1 VGTRAEDP
9 QWVSMVESEAA
20 GEAAPEE
27 MIALEGDRLRWL
39 RVAQRLLQDTED
51 SLEDAA
57 DLADPAVRGQVTV
70 DLEAELARLRAAVT
84 RAAVASGLGPLWQS
98 RPPAEA
104 RSAADP
110 TAPVLPGPVGPP
122 RLQGSWVDGG
132 LVLWAGG
139 PGAKPLAA
147 DEVVALGISIDNKL
161 DTSGWTR
168 RKPVIIPG
176 GEQAEAWAVPL
187 DRILGWLVAVATTPP
202 GEVVAPGLR
211 WLGEVAAWAV
221 ELAAS
226 GRAVPILRRATG
238 SGPTSRCRVRWT
250 PALIDRGRLD
260 AAAARRPGAVV
271 ITAPAEEAA
280 VTARSVLGAV
290 VDTLFRLA
298 AARAPSIP
306 SPPATTTAAEVGEAI
321 LAGLAGERFGA
332 AERVAGMVEHRLNR
346 WARPV
351 TGDPGPPLLVRLAEP
366 DSEGVWLLSVHVPG
380 AGAGGGEV
388 PVEVAMGTSRGDE
401 RRAVEVAYGRLERLV
416 PVISRPGRARRG
428 EVALSDA
435 EAWDLLTEVGPAL
448 EAAGF
453 AVQVPRLQRRN
464 PSPVLRLYTRDGG
477 SPKVGANQLV
487 DVRWSV
493 LIGDLELDAAD
504 VARLASQAT
513 PLVRTGGRWVAL
525 GRADLAQAAAALAER
540 SKVTQMT
547 GGAVL
552 REALG
557 LERSGLSGGI
567 RVDGEGWAADL
578 LRVAGAF
585 PPPPLDPPESFRG
598 TLRSYQAEALGW
610 LTFLDRAGLGGCL
623 ALDMGLGK
631 TATVLARI
639 ISTADQG
646 STLAVVP
653 QAVLTNWASEAN
665 RFTPRLRVAIH
676 HGAARSDDIARLA
689 ATHDLVLTTFGT
701 AVRDIDALAAV
712 AWDRLVVD
720 EAQNIKNPT
729 SETAKCMRRIPARS
743 RLALTGTPVENG
755 LGDLWAI
762 LDFTNPGLVGG
773 RDAFVAGLSGKTA
786 GGQGAEAALRAL
798 NGLLVFRRTKSEPEI
813 GAELPD
819 KIDELE
825 RCAMTA
831 EQVGL
836 YQAVLDKLVAEPA
849 GSGGT
854 GLSPT
859 GDLKA
864 RNGQILA
871 AITALKQ
878 ICDHPAAYTRDDRP
892 LAGRSGKLSRLEQVA
907 DAVRAAN
914 EKLLVFTHFASWGER
929 LAIHLADRYGEPVG
943 CYHGGLA
950 RGARDKL
957 IADWKARKGPGI
969 LVLSLK
975 AGGTGL
981 NLTEASHVVLY
992 DRWWNPAVEDQA
1004 RDRAWRIGQE
1014 RTVVSRRFVCPGTID
1029 ERVEEVVAGK
1039 RRIADLVLP
1048 AASSLADLS
1057 ADQLRVALGLRPD
1070 QLVADEDGSNDEE
1083 EAA

>member
-1 VGTRAEDP
+1 MGTRADDP
-9 QWVSMVESEAA
+9 QWVAMVEDEAA
-20 GEAAPEE
+20 DEAAPGDL
-27 MIALEGDRLRWL
+27 AVLEGDRVRWL
-39 RVAQRLLQDTED
+39 RVAQAMLRDTED
-51 SLEDAA
+51 AIEDVAE
-57 DLADPAVRGQVTV
+57 LADPVVRAQAIA
-70 DLEAELARLRAAVT
+70 DLSDESARLAAVVT
-84 RAAVASGLGPLWQS
+84 RLAVAAGLGTPWQAAPPPSTGDGTGS
-98 RPPAEA
+98 RS
-104 RSAADP
+104 RSPYEVAVAAP
-110 TAPVLPGPVGPP
+110 TGPP

-132 LVLWAGG
+132 LVLWGGGAGVR
-139 PGAKPLAA
+139 PLPAA
-147 DEVVALGISIDNKL
+147 EVVALGGSIGA

-168 RKPVIIPG
+168 RKPVIVPG
-176 GEQAEAWAVPL
+176 GDQADAWAVPL
-187 DRILGWLVAVATTPP
+187 ERVLGWLVAVATTPP
-202 GEVVAPGLR
+202 GEVVAPSLR

-221 ELAAS
+221 ELVAT
-226 GRAVPILRRATG
+226 GRAVPIMRRSTG
-238 SGPTSRCRVRWT
+238 GGSTSRCRVRWS
-250 PALIDRGRLD
+250 PALVDKDRLD
-260 AAAARRPGAVV
+260 AAAARRPGAVA
-271 ITAPAEEAA
+271 ITASAEDAA

-306 SPPATTTAAEVGEAI
+306 SPPDVTTAAEVGESI
-321 LAGLAGERFGA
+321 LAGLAGERFEA

-346 WARPV
+346 WARAV
-351 TGDPGPPLLVRLAEP
+351 TAEVAPALIVRLAEP

-380 AGAGGGEV
+380 IGAGGGEM
-388 PVEVAMGTSRGDE
+388 PVEVAMGTARGEE

-435 EAWDLLTEVGPAL
+435 EAWELLTEVGPAL

-453 AVQVPRLQRRN
+453 SVQVPRLLRRS
-464 PSPVLRLYTRDGG
+464 PSPVLRLFTKEGG
-477 SPKVGANQLV
+477 STHVGANQLV

-504 VARLASQAT
+504 IARLAAQAT

-525 GRADLAQAAAALAER
+525 ERADLVEAAAALAER
-540 SKVTQMT
+540 SRVNQMT

-557 LERSGLSGGI
+557 LEGSGPSGGI
-567 RVDGEGWAADL
+567 RVDGQGWAADL
-578 LRVAGAF
+578 LREAGSF
-585 PPPPLDPPESFRG
+585 PPPPADPPQSFRG
-598 TLRSYQAEALGW
+598 VLRAYQAEALGW

-639 ISTADQG
+639 ASTSDQG
-646 STLAVVP
+646 PTLAVVP
-653 QAVLTNWASEAN
+653 QAVLSNWAAESN
-665 RFTPRLRVAIH
+665 RFTPSLRVAVH
-676 HGAARSDDIARLA
+676 HGSARSDDLVRMA
-689 ATHDLVLTTFGT
+689 ASYDLVVTTFGT
-701 AVRDIDALAAV
+701 AVRDIDSLAAV
-712 AWDRLVVD
+712 KWDRVVID
-720 EAQNIKNPT
+720 EAQNIKNPA
-729 SETAKCMRRIPARS
+729 SETAKSLRRLPARS

-762 LDFTNPGLVGG
+762 LDYTNPGLVGA
-773 RDAFVAGLSGKTA
+773 RDAFVGGLSGRTVA
-786 GGQGAEAALRAL
+786 GQGAEAALRAL

-825 RCAMTA
+825 RCAMTT
-831 EQVGL
+831 EQIGL
-836 YQAVLDKLVAEPA
+836 YQAVLDKLVADP
-849 GSGGT
+849 
-854 GLSPT
+854 PT
-859 GDLKA
+859 GDTKV
-864 RNGQILA
+864 RNGRVLA

-878 ICDHPAAYTRDDRP
+878 ICDHPAAYTHDDRP
-892 LAGRSGKLSRLEQVA
+892 LAGRSGKLTRLEQVA
-907 DAVRAAN
+907 DAVRAAG

-929 LAIHLADRYGEPVG
+929 LAGHLAERYGEPVG

-957 IADWKARKGPGI
+957 IEDWKARPGGGI

-1048 AASSLADLS
+1048 ASSSLADLS
-1057 ADQLRVALGLRPD
+1057 SEQLRVALGLRPD
-1070 QLVADEDGSNDEE
+1070 QLVADDDGSTDE
-1083 EAA
+1083 EAAA

>member
-1 VGTRAEDP
+1 
-9 QWVSMVESEAA
+9 MVENEAA
-20 GEAAPEE
+20 GEAAPGDLA
-27 MIALEGDRLRWL
+27 ALDGDRLRWL
-39 RVAQRLLQDTED
+39 RVAQALLRDTED
-51 SLEDAA
+51 ALEEAGELPEPALRAQVGA
-57 DLADPAVRGQVTV
+57 DLD
-70 DLEAELARLRAAVT
+70 AELRLLSAAVT
-84 RAAVASGLGPLWQS
+84 RAAVAAGLGTLWQAPPPS
-98 RPPAEA
+98 RAAANGAASEAGTTDVAAVPA
-104 RSAADP
+104 
-110 TAPVLPGPVGPP
+110 GPP

-139 PGAKPLAA
+139 PGAKPLSAE
-147 DEVVALGISIDNKL
+147 EVVALAVSIDSTL
-161 DTSGWTR
+161 DTGGWTR
-168 RKPVIIPG
+168 RKPVIVPG

-187 DRILGWLVAVATTPP
+187 DRILGWLVAVASTPP
-202 GEVVAPGLR
+202 GEVVAPSLR

-221 ELAAS
+221 ELSAL
-226 GRAVPILRRATG
+226 GRAVPILRRSTG
-238 SGPTSRCRVRWT
+238 SGPTARCRVRWT
-250 PALIDRGRLD
+250 PALVDKGRLE
-260 AAAARRPGAVV
+260 AAAARRPGAAV
-271 ITAPAEEAA
+271 ITAPAEDA
-280 VTARSVLGAV
+280 VVTTRSVLGSV
-290 VDTLFRLA
+290 VDTLFRHAASLA
-298 AARAPSIP
+298 RKIP
-306 SPPATTTAAEVGEAI
+306 EPPATTTAAEVGEAI
-321 LAGLAGERFGA
+321 LAGLAGERFDA

-351 TGDPGPPLLVRLAEP
+351 TADVGPPLLVRLAEP

-388 PVEVAMGTSRGDE
+388 PVEVAMGTSRGEE

-416 PVISRPGRARRG
+416 PLVSRPGRARRG
-428 EVALSDA
+428 EVALSDT
-435 EAWDLLTEVGPAL
+435 EAWELLSEVGPSL

-453 AVQVPRLQRRN
+453 SVQVPRLQRRS
-464 PSPVLRLYTRDGG
+464 PSPVLRLFTKEGG
-477 SPKVGANQLV
+477 SPQVGANQLV

-493 LIGDLELDAAD
+493 LIGDLELGAAD
-504 VARLASQAT
+504 IARLAAQAK

-525 GRADLAQAAAALAER
+525 ERADLAEAAAALAER

-557 LERSGLSGGI
+557 LEGSGPSGGI

-578 LRVAGAF
+578 LREAGAF
-585 PPPPLDPPESFRG
+585 PPPPVDPPEAFRG

-639 ISTADQG
+639 LSTADQG
-646 STLAVVP
+646 PTLAVVP
-653 QAVLTNWASEAN
+653 QAVLTNWAAEAN

-676 HGAARSDDIARLA
+676 HGAARSDDVVRMA
-689 ATHDLVLTTFGT
+689 AHHDLVVTTFGT
-701 AVRDIDALAAV
+701 AIRDIDSLASV
-712 AWDRLVVD
+712 KWDRIVVD
-720 EAQNIKNPT
+720 EAQNIKNPA
-729 SETAKCMRRIPARS
+729 SETAKSLRRLPGRS

-762 LDFTNPGLVGG
+762 LDFTNPGLVGA
-773 RDAFVAGLSGKTA
+773 RDAFVAGLSGKTL

-836 YQAVLDKLVAEPA
+836 YQAVLDKLVADP
-849 GSGGT
+849 
-854 GLSPT
+854 PT
-859 GDLKA
+859 GDTKV
-864 RNGQILA
+864 RNGRVLA

-878 ICDHPAAYTRDDRP
+878 ICDHPAAYTHDDRP

-907 DAVRAAN
+907 DAVRAAG
-914 EKLLVFTHFASWGER
+914 EKLLIFTHFASWGER
-929 LAIHLADRYGEPVG
+929 LADHLSDRYDEPVG

-950 RGARDKL
+950 RGARDKM
-957 IADWKARKGPGI
+957 IADWKARQGGGI

-1048 AASSLADLS
+1048 ASSSLGDLS
-1057 ADQLRVALGLRPD
+1057 AEQLRVALGLRPD
-1070 QLVADEDGSNDEE
+1070 QLVAAEDGSTDE
-1083 EAA
+1083 EAAA

>member
-1 VGTRAEDP
+1 MA
-9 QWVSMVESEAA
+9 Q
-20 GEAAPEE
+20 
-27 MIALEGDRLRWL
+27 ALLR
-39 RVAQRLLQDTED
+39 DTED
-51 SLEDAA
+51 ALDDASELTDPAIRAQVTA
-57 DLADPAVRGQVTV
+57 DLEGELRQ
-70 DLEAELARLRAAVT
+70 LEAAVT
-84 RAAVASGLGPLWQS
+84 RIAVAAGLGMLWQAPAAP
-98 RPPAEA
+98 RPAVNGSNPATA
-104 RSAADP
+104 GAG
-110 TAPVLPGPVGPP
+110 APVSVPTGPP

-139 PGAKPLAA
+139 AGAKPLPA
-147 DEVVALGISIDNKL
+147 DEVVALGGSIGA
-161 DTSGWTR
+161 DTGGWTR
-168 RKPVIIPG
+168 RKPVVIPG

-187 DRILGWLVAVATTPP
+187 ERVLGWLVSVATTPP
-202 GEVVAPGLR
+202 GEIVAPSLR

-221 ELAAS
+221 ELAAK
-226 GRAVPILRRATG
+226 GQAVPVMRRATG
-238 SGPTSRCRVRWT
+238 GGSTSRCRVRWS
-250 PALIDRGRLD
+250 PALVDKGRLD
-260 AAAARRPGAVV
+260 AAAARRPGAVA
-271 ITAPAEEAA
+271 ITALSEDAA

-298 AARAPSIP
+298 ATRAPSIP
-306 SPPATTTAAEVGEAI
+306 APPSTTTAAEVGEAI
-321 LAGLAGERFGA
+321 LAGLAGDRFEA

-346 WARPV
+346 WARAV
-351 TGDPGPPLLVRLAEP
+351 TVEVGPPLLVRLSEP

-380 AGAGGGEV
+380 PERPRGGTAGGAGEV

-435 EAWDLLTEVGPAL
+435 EAWALLTETGPAL

-453 AVQVPRLQRRN
+453 SVQVPRLQRRS
-464 PSPVLRLYTRDGG
+464 PSPVLRLFTKEGG
-477 SPKVGANQLV
+477 SSHVGANQLV

-493 LIGDLELDAAD
+493 LIGDLELSAAD
-504 VARLASQAT
+504 IARLAAQAT

-525 GRADLAQAAAALAER
+525 ERADLAEAAAALAER
-540 SKVTQMT
+540 SRVTQMT

-557 LERSGLSGGI
+557 LEGSGPSGGI

-578 LRVAGAF
+578 LREAGAF
-585 PPPPLDPPESFRG
+585 PPPPVEPPESFRG

-639 ISTADQG
+639 VSTCDQG
-646 STLAVVP
+646 PTLVVVP
-653 QAVLTNWASEAN
+653 QAVLSNWASEAN

-676 HGAARSDDIARLA
+676 HGSARSDDLARMA
-689 ATHDLVLTTFGT
+689 ASYDLVVTTFGT

-712 AWDRLVVD
+712 QWDRVVVD
-720 EAQNIKNPT
+720 EAQNIKNPA
-729 SETAKCMRRIPARS
+729 SETAKCLRRLPSRS

-762 LDFTNPGLVGG
+762 LDFTNPGLVGA
-773 RDAFVAGLSGKTA
+773 RDAFVGGLSGKTL

-825 RCAMTA
+825 RCAMTT
-831 EQVGL
+831 EQIGL

-849 GSGGT
+849 GSGGIAQ
-854 GLSPT
+854 SPT
-859 GDLKA
+859 GDTKV
-864 RNGQILA
+864 RNGQVLA

-892 LAGRSGKLSRLEQVA
+892 LAGRSGKLTRLEQVA
-907 DAVRAAN
+907 DAVRAAG

-929 LAIHLADRYGEPVG
+929 LAGHLADRYGEPVG

-957 IADWKARKGPGI
+957 IEDWKARPGGGI

-1039 RRIADLVLP
+1039 RRVADLVLP
-1048 AASSLADLS
+1048 ASSSLGDLT
-1057 ADQLRVALGLRPD
+1057 ADQLRTALGLRSD
-1070 QLVADEDGSNDEE
+1070 QLVADEDGPTDEE

>member
-1 VGTRAEDP
+1 MGTRAEDP

-20 GEAAPEE
+20 GDAAPEE
-27 MIALEGDRLRWL
+27 LTALAAQPLRWL
-39 RVAQRLLQDTED
+39 RAAQRLLQDTED
-51 SLEDAA
+51 ALEDAA
-57 DLADPAVRGQVTV
+57 DLTDPGLRAQVTA
-70 DLEAELARLRAAVT
+70 DLHIELGRLGAAVT
-84 RAAVASGLGPLWQS
+84 RAARGAGLGPLWQA
-98 RPPAEA
+98 PA
-104 RSAADP
+104 SPVTGGGTVAAEVAVP
-110 TAPVLPGPVGPP
+110 SGPP

-139 PGAKPLAA
+139 PGAKPLPA
-147 DEVVALGISIDNKL
+147 DDVVALALSIDSKL
-161 DTSGWTR
+161 DTAGWSR
-168 RKPVIIPG
+168 RKPVIVPG
-176 GEQAEAWAVPL
+176 GEHAEAWAVPL

-202 GEVVAPGLR
+202 GEVVAPSLR
-211 WLGEVAAWAV
+211 WLGEVSAWAV

-226 GRAVPILRRATG
+226 GRAVPIMRRATG
-238 SGPTSRCRVRWT
+238 NGPTSRCRVRWT
-250 PALIDRGRLD
+250 PALVDKGRLE

-271 ITAPAEEAA
+271 ITAPAEDAA

-298 AARAPSIP
+298 ASRAPSIP

-321 LAGLAGERFGA
+321 LAGLAGDRFDA

-351 TGDPGPPLLVRLAEP
+351 IADAGPPLIVRLSEP

-380 AGAGGGEV
+380 VGAGGGEV

-401 RRAVEVAYGRLERLV
+401 RRAVEVAYGRLERLI
-416 PVISRPGRARRG
+416 PIISRPGRARRG

-435 EAWDLLTEVGPAL
+435 EAWELLTDTGPAL

-453 AVQVPRLQRRN
+453 TVQVPRLQRRS
-464 PSPVLRLYTRDGG
+464 PSPVLRLFTREGG
-477 SPKVGANQLV
+477 SPQVGANQLV
-487 DVRWSV
+487 NVRWSV
-493 LIGDLELDAAD
+493 LIGDLELDAAEI
-504 VARLASQAT
+504 ARLAAQAT

-525 GRADLAQAAAALAER
+525 ERADLAEAAAALAER

-557 LERSGLSGGI
+557 LERSGPSGGI

-578 LRVAGAF
+578 LREAGAF
-585 PPPPLDPPESFRG
+585 PPPPAEPPESFRG
-598 TLRSYQAEALGW
+598 TLRAYQAEALGW

-631 TATVLARI
+631 TPTVLSRI
-639 ISTADQG
+639 VSTADQG
-646 STLAVVP
+646 PTLAVVP
-653 QAVLTNWASEAN
+653 QAVLTNWASESN
-665 RFTPRLRVAIH
+665 KFTPRLRVALH
-676 HGAARSDDIARLA
+676 HGAARDDDIVRMA

-701 AVRDIDALAAV
+701 AVRDIDELVAV
-712 AWDRLVVD
+712 NWDRVVVD
-720 EAQNIKNPT
+720 EAQNIKNPA
-729 SETAKCMRRIPARS
+729 SETAKCLRRIPARS

-762 LDFTNPGLVGG
+762 LDFTNPGLVGS
-773 RDAFVAGLSGKTA
+773 RDAFVAGLSGKTNGA
-786 GGQGAEAALRAL
+786 HGAEAALRAL

-849 GSGGT
+849 GSGGM
-854 GLSPT
+854 GQAT
-859 GDLKA
+859 GDVKV

-878 ICDHPAAYTRDDRP
+878 ICDHPAAYTHDDRP
-892 LAGRSGKLSRLEQVA
+892 LAGRSGKLTRLEQVA
-907 DAVRAAN
+907 DAVRAAG

-929 LAIHLADRYGEPVG
+929 LAAHLADRYDEPVG

-950 RGARDKL
+950 RGARDKM
-957 IADWKARKGPGI
+957 IADWKARKGEGI

-1048 AASSLADLS
+1048 ASSTLADLS
-1057 ADQLRVALGLRPD
+1057 ADQLRMALGLRPD
-1070 QLVADEDGSNDEE
+1070 QLVADEDGSTDA
-1083 EAA
+1083 EAAA